1 MIDYNKEVSPIN
13 IQNLRSAFL
22 ASRLGGTR
30 GPVMVYITEGE
41 TTLCRGFKS
50 VLDPAVGMEM
60 IWMIGSDGKHHLV
73 DPSKDTIR
81 YNDVAS

>member
-1 MIDYNKEVSPIN
+1 
-13 IQNLRSAFL
+13 
-22 ASRLGGTR
+22 
-30 GPVMVYITEGE
+30 MVYITEGE
-41 TTLCRGFKS
+41 TILCTGFKTL
-50 VLDPAVGMEM
+50 LDPAVGMEM